1 MMEMQQQR
9 LAAWDEVDD
18 FLTSAPT
25 LRQILDYRPSEES
38 QARVRE
44 LLQMNRDGTLSSA
57 ETAELDDYLALENF
71 MRHLKIKALAKL
83 QK

>member
-1 MMEMQQQR
+1 MEMQKQR

-18 FLTSAPT
+18 FLTSSPS
-25 LRQILDYRPSEES
+25 LQQILDYRPSEEA

-44 LLQMNRDGTLSSA
+44 LLQMNRDGSLS
-57 ETAELDDYLALENF
+57 EDDTAELDDYLALENF
-71 MRHLKIKALAKL
+71 MRHLKIKALSKL

>member
-1 MMEMQQQR
+1 MEMLKQR
-9 LAAWDEVDD
+9 LAAWDDLDE
-18 FLTSAPT
+18 FLTSSPT
-25 LRQILDYRPSEES
+25 LQQILDYRPSEAA

-44 LLQMNRDGTLSSA
+44 LLQLNREGNLSPT
-57 ETAELDDYLALENF
+57 ENAELDDYLVLENF